1 MKGKI
6 RILAMLGWLIAAG
19 AAAGCLILFQSLQ
32 EVLAREQRLRQ
43 STAGLENRTSH
54 TRISNKPLV
63 LITGDSR
70 AAQLGEAPLGD
81 FAVVNR
87 GVPGQTTIE
96 VLARI
101 GRDMAVSRPDHVIVV
116 AGVNDLKQ
124 GELSSEEMA
133 AIVRSFEE
141 MLLIGDAMGI
151 PVTVCPI
158 WGASSKPTLRG
169 FALPSNL
176 DGYVRDAN
184 LLLRAVAEEK
194 GADIANADP
203 LLDEK
208 GLVRE
213 SLSSDALHLNA
224 AGQEVLRKL
233 LLESLDSNE
242 GSDSD

>member
-1 MKGKI
+1 MKGRI

-19 AAAGCLILFQSLQ
+19 AAASCLILFQSLQ
-32 EVLAREQRLRQ
+32 EALAREQRLRQ

-101 GRDMAVSRPDHVIVV
+101 GRDMAVSRPDHVIVI

-169 FALPSNL
+169 LALPSNL
-176 DGYVRDAN
+176 ERDVRDAN
-184 LLLRAVAEEK
+184 QLLRAVAGER

-233 LLESLDSNE
+233 LLESIDSND